1 MKESGADLNGIL
13 TLLTIVRAGSFS
25 AAARQLGIPV
35 NRLSREITRL
45 EDKLGVRLLQ
55 RTTRKLS
62 LTTVGQTLLD
72 RAGPAMQELE
82 SWWQE
87 AQAQADEPRGHVRVS
102 THIDFLSVV
111 SIEYL
116 TRFMQQYPAITLE
129 VVLSDDQV
137 DLLATGI
144 DLAFRAGPI
153 HDEGLVARQL
163 FSSRLYVVASPR
175 LIERYGMPA
184 DIAALASYPSLAR
197 HSKDGWTSWSLS
209 NGQHSESVR
218 IPVRLTVNGLG
229 ALVAGA
235 KAGLGIA
242 LLPDHLV
249 LPEMMA
255 GSLVN
260 LLPEYHHD
268 SGGLYVVYPSR
279 KNLPAAVRVLIAFI
293 MDIAESTPA
302 ALLRQGDREEYD
314 ASNERDA
321 CQH

>member
-1 MKESGADLNGIL
+1 MKESGADLNGML

-25 AAARQLGIPV
+25 AAARQLGVPV

-72 RAGPAMQELE
+72 RAEPAMQELE
-82 SWWQE
+82 SWWQDT
-87 AQAQADEPRGHVRVS
+87 QAQSDEPRGHVRVS
-102 THIDFLSVV
+102 TYIDFLSVV

-116 TRFMQQYPAITLE
+116 TRFMEKYPAITLE
-129 VVLSDDQV
+129 VVLSDDQL
-137 DLLATGI
+137 DLLATGV

-175 LIERYGMPA
+175 LVERYGMPT
-184 DIAALASYPSLAR
+184 DVAALASYPSLAKQ
-197 HSKDGWTSWSLS
+197 SQEGWASWSLS
-209 NGQHSESVR
+209 NGQHTESVR
-218 IPVRLTVNGLG
+218 IPVRLTVNGMG
-229 ALVAGA
+229 ALVTAA

-249 LPEMMA
+249 LPELMT
-255 GSLVN
+255 GSLIN
-260 LLPEYHHD
+260 LLPEYYQD

-279 KNLPAAVRVLIAFI
+279 KNLPAALRVLLEFI
-293 MDIAESTPA
+293 LNIAESTPV
-302 ALLRQGDREEYD
+302 ALLRLGESEDQ
-314 ASNERDA
+314 
-321 CQH
+321 